1 MPTVPF
7 TGSLNARSVGIINA
21 IRNNASLEYYNAVP
35 ACEDTTESIRA
46 VGQAIT
52 SFQPRMN
59 EFVSALVNRIAKVVV
74 TSRMY
79 NNPWAFAKKGVLDF
93 GETIEEIF
101 VDIADAHPFDPDD
114 AVSTVFQ
121 RNKPNIS
128 SMFHAMNLQT
138 QYPVTVSEQQL
149 RQAFLSASGVTDL
162 IARIVNSL
170 YSAAN
175 YDEFIMMKYVI
186 AQVAFAGG
194 IANNYNAAAADETT
208 AKAVIKKLKENATL
222 FGFMSNKYTAAG
234 NKTFCEIGNVY
245 AITTAAFDAITDV
258 DVLAKAFNMDRTNWS
273 GRHVTVDS
281 FAFNENELERLDML
295 LADDPT
301 YAAAMITNSGHGIST
316 TENTA
321 LGTIQAIMMD
331 EQWLQV
337 YDVLNQFTEI
347 YNAKG
352 LYWNEF
358 FHVWKIYSASPFVNC
373 LMFSS
378 TQDALTSMT
387 MDGPTSVTTGSA
399 VTRKQYSISAWSGAS
414 AFLSKGV
421 KWTVAKQSGQTGQTG
436 TATVD
441 QYGLVTF
448 SADCTGKWTVT
459 ATSAAVPT
467 VSVSKNVTVA
477 AS

>member
-1 MPTVPF
+1 MPTMPF

-35 ACEDTTESIRA
+35 ACENTTESIRA

-52 SFQPRMN
+52 AFQPRMN
-59 EFVSALVNRIAKVVV
+59 EFVSALVNRIARVVV
-74 TSRMY
+74 NSKLY
-79 NNPWAFAKKGVLDF
+79 NNPWAFAKKGVLEY

-121 RNKPNIS
+121 RNKPDIS

-138 QYPVTVSEQQL
+138 QYPVTISEQQL
-149 RQAFLSASGVTDL
+149 RQAFLSAAGVTDL

-186 AQVAFAGG
+186 AQVALSGG
-194 IANNYNAAAADETT
+194 IANNYNAAATDETT
-208 AKAVIKKLKENATL
+208 AKAVIKKMKEHTEL
-222 FGFMSNKYTAAG
+222 FNFMSNAYTAAG
-234 NKTFCEIGNVY
+234 NKTFCETGDLY
-245 AITTAAFDAITDV
+245 AITTAAFNALTDV
-258 DVLAKAFNMDRTNWS
+258 DVLAKAFNMDRTNWL
-273 GRHVTVDS
+273 GRHITIDS
-281 FAFNENELERLDML
+281 FSFKEIELERLDML

-301 YAAAMITNSGHGIST
+301 YKAAMVANSGHGISS
-316 TENTA
+316 TENAA
-321 LGTIQAIMMD
+321 LATIQAVMMD
-331 EQWLQV
+331 REWLQV

-373 LMFSS
+373 LMFTS
-378 TQDALTSMT
+378 TQDALSSITVA
-387 MDGPTSVTTGSA
+387 GPTTATHGGRAQYNVSA
-399 VTRKQYSISAWSGAS
+399 FTGAS
-414 AFLSKGV
+414 AFLNKGI
-421 KWTVAKQSGQTGQTG
+421 KWSVAKQTGQTGQTG
-436 TATVD
+436 SATID

-448 SADCTGKWTVT
+448 SADCSGKWTVT
-459 ATSAAVPT
+459 ATSAALP
-467 VSVSKNVTVA
+467 SVSGSVNVTV
-477 AS
+477 S

>member
-1 MPTVPF
+1 MPTMPF
-7 TGSLNARSVGIINA
+7 TGALNARSVGIINA

-35 ACEDTTESIRA
+35 ACENTTESIRA

-52 SFQPRMN
+52 AFQPRMN
-59 EFVSALVNRIAKVVV
+59 EFINALVNRVARVVV

-79 NNPWAFAKKGVLDF
+79 NNPWAFAKKGVLEY

-101 VDIADAHPFDPDD
+101 VDIADAHPFDPED

-121 RNKPNIS
+121 RNKPDVS

-149 RQAFLSASGVTDL
+149 RQAFLSAAGVTDL

-186 AQVAFAGG
+186 AQVALAGG
-194 IANNYNAAAADETT
+194 IANDYNAAATDETT
-208 AKAVIKKLKENATL
+208 GKAVIKKMKEKTDL
-222 FGFMSNKYTAAG
+222 FKFMSNEYTSAG
-234 NKTFCEIGNVY
+234 NKTFCDEADLYV
-245 AITTAAFDAITDV
+245 ITTASFNAITDV
-258 DVLAKAFNMDRTNWS
+258 DVLAKAFNMDRTNWL
-273 GRHVTVDS
+273 GRHITIDS
-281 FAFNENELERLDML
+281 FGFKEVELERLDML
-295 LADDPT
+295 LADDAT
-301 YAAAMITNSGHGIST
+301 YKAAMVTNNGHGISAS
-316 TENTA
+316 ENAA
-321 LGTIQAIMMD
+321 LATIQAIMMD
-331 EQWLQV
+331 REWLQV

-358 FHVWKIYSASPFVNC
+358 YHVWKIYSASPFVNC

-378 TQDALTSMT
+378 TQNTLTSIT
-387 MDGPTSVTTGSA
+387 VSGSTTGTHGGRAQYSVTA
-399 VTRKQYSISAWSGAS
+399 FNGAS
-414 AFLSKGV
+414 AFLNKGI
-421 KWTVAKQSGQTGQTG
+421 KWSVEKQTGQTGQTG

-441 QYGLVTF
+441 QFGLVTF
-448 SADCTGKWTVT
+448 SSDCTGKWTVK

-467 VSVSKNVTVA
+467 VSGSVNVTV
-477 AS
+477 S

>member
-1 MPTVPF
+1 MPTMPF
-7 TGSLNARSVGIINA
+7 TGSLSARAVGIINA
-21 IRNNASLEYYNAVP
+21 IRNNASIEYYNAVP
-35 ACEDTTESIRA
+35 ACEDTTDSIRA

-52 SFQPRMN
+52 AFQPRMN
-59 EFVSALVNRIAKVVV
+59 EFVTALVNRIARVVV

-79 NNPWAFAKKGVLDF
+79 NNPWAFAKKGVLDY

-121 RNKPNIS
+121 RNKPQIS

-138 QYPVTVSEQQL
+138 QYPVTISEQQL

-162 IARIVNSL
+162 ISRIVNSL

-186 AQVAFAGG
+186 AQVALAGG
-194 IANNYNAAAADETT
+194 ITNNYNAAVTDETT
-208 AKAVIKKLKENATL
+208 AKTVIKKLKEHADL
-222 FGFMSNKYTAAG
+222 FGFMSNKYTGAG
-234 NKTFCEIGNVY
+234 NKTFCDIGSVY
-245 AITTAAFDAITDV
+245 AITTAKFNALTDV
-258 DVLAKAFNMDRTNWS
+258 DVLAKAFNMDRTQWS
-273 GRHVTVDS
+273 GRHVLIDS
-281 FAFNENELERLDML
+281 FGFNDNELDRLDML

-316 TENTA
+316 NENNA
-321 LGTIQAIMMD
+321 LKTIEAIMMD

-358 FHVWKIYSASPFVNC
+358 FHVWRIYSASPFVNC
-373 LMFSS
+373 LMFTS
-378 TQDALTSMT
+378 TQDALTSIT
-387 MDGPTSVTTGSA
+387 VSGPTSVTTNSA
-399 VTRKQYSISAWSGAS
+399 VTRKQYNASAWSGAS
-414 AFLSKGV
+414 AFLNKGV
-421 KWTVAKQSGQTGQTG
+421 KWSVAKQTGQTGQTG
-436 TATVD
+436 SATVD

-459 ATSAAVPT
+459 ATSTALP
-467 VSVSKNVTVA
+467 SVSGSVNVTVA

>member
-1 MPTVPF
+1 MPSIPY

-21 IRNNASLEYYNAVP
+21 IRNNASLEYYQSVP
-35 ACEDTTESIRA
+35 AAVDTTDSIRA

-52 SFQPRMN
+52 AYQPRMN
-59 EFVSALVNRIAKVVV
+59 EFISALVNRIAKVVV

-79 NNPWAFAKKGVLDF
+79 SNPWAFAKKGVLEF

-101 VDIADAHPFDPDD
+101 VDIAKAHPFDPAD
-114 AVSTVFQ
+114 AASTVFA
-121 RNKPNIS
+121 RNKPDVNT
-128 SMFHAMNLQT
+128 MFHAMNLQT
-138 QYPVTVSEQQL
+138 QYPVTISQEQL
-149 RQAFLSASGVTDL
+149 RQAFTSVNGVTDL

-186 AQVAFAGG
+186 SQVALAGG
-194 IANNYNAAAADETT
+194 LANSYAAAAVDETT
-208 AKAVIKKLKENATL
+208 AKTVIKNIKAASSK
-222 FGFMSNKYTAAG
+222 FGFMSTNYTTAG
-234 NKTFCEIGNVY
+234 NKNFCEVQNIY
-245 AITTAAFDAITDV
+245 AITTADFDALTDV
-258 DVLAKAFNMDRTNWS
+258 DVLAKAFNIDRANWL
-273 GRHVTVDS
+273 GRHVSIDS
-281 FAFNENELERLDML
+281 FAFNEGELERLDEL

-301 YAAAMITNSGHGIST
+301 YVAAMTTNSGHGISS

-321 LGTIQAIMMD
+321 LGTIQAIIMD

-347 YNAKG
+347 YNPKG

-358 FHVWKIYSASPFVNC
+358 YHVWRIYSASPFVNA
-373 LMFSS
+373 LMFTS
-378 TQDALTSMT
+378 TQPALTSIT
-387 MDGPTSVTTGSA
+387 ATGPTSVTTGSA
-399 VTRKQYSISAWSGAS
+399 VTRKQYSISTWTGAS
-414 AFLSKGV
+414 AFLNKGV
-421 KWTVAKQSGQTGQTG
+421 TWSVAKTSGQTGQTG

-441 QYGLVTF
+441 DYGLVTF

-459 ATSAAVPT
+459 ATANAVANKT
-467 VSVSKNVTVA
+467 SSVNVTVA

>member
-1 MPTVPF
+1 MPTMPF
-7 TGSLNARSVGIINA
+7 TGSLNARAVGIINA

-35 ACEDTTESIRA
+35 ACEDTTDSIRA

-59 EFVSALVNRIAKVVV
+59 EFVSALVNRIARVVV

-79 NNPWAFAKKGVLDF
+79 NNPWAFAKKGVLDY

-128 SMFHAMNLQT
+128 TMFHAMNLQT

-162 IARIVNSL
+162 ISRIVNSL

-186 AQVAFAGG
+186 AQVALAGG
-194 IANNYNAAAADETT
+194 ITNNYNAAVSDETT
-208 AKAVIKKLKENATL
+208 AKTVIKKLKENADL
-222 FGFMSNKYTAAG
+222 FGFMSNNYTTAG
-234 NKTFCEIGNVY
+234 NKTFCETGNIY
-245 AITTAAFDAITDV
+245 AITTAKFNALTDV
-258 DVLAKAFNMDRTNWS
+258 DVLAKAFNMDRTNWA
-273 GRHVTVDS
+273 GRHVTIDS
-281 FAFNENELERLDML
+281 FGFNDNELDRLDML
-295 LADDPT
+295 LADDET
-301 YAAAMITNSGHGIST
+301 YKAAMVTNSGHGIST
-316 TENTA
+316 TENNA
-321 LGTIQAIMMD
+321 LKTIEAIMMD
-331 EQWLQV
+331 ENWLQV

-358 FHVWKIYSASPFVNC
+358 FHVWRIYSASPFVNC

-378 TQDALTSMT
+378 TQDALTSLT
-387 MDGPTSVTTGSA
+387 ATGPTSVTTNSA
-399 VTRKQYSISAWSGAS
+399 VTRKQYSVSTWTGAS
-414 AFLSKGV
+414 AFLNKGV
-421 KWTVAKQSGQTGQTG
+421 KWSVAKTTGQTGQTG
-436 TATVD
+436 SVTID
-441 QYGLVTF
+441 QYGLATF
-448 SADCTGKWTVT
+448 SADCTGKWTIT
-459 ATSAAVPT
+459 ATATGIDGKTS
-467 VSVSKNVTVA
+467 SVNVTVA

>member
-35 ACEDTTESIRA
+35 ACENTTDSIRA

-74 TSRMY
+74 TSKMY
-79 NNPWAFAKKGVLDF
+79 NNPWSFAKKGVLDF

-138 QYPVTVSEQQL
+138 QYPVTISEQQL

-175 YDEFIMMKYVI
+175 YDEFIMMKYII
-186 AQVAFAGG
+186 AQVALAGG
-194 IANNYNAAAADETT
+194 IANNYNAAATDEST
-208 AKAVIKKLKENATL
+208 AKAIIKKMKEHGTL
-222 FGFMSNKYTAAG
+222 FGFMSNKYTSAG
-234 NKTFCEIGNVY
+234 NKTFCEMGDVY
-245 AITTAAFDAITDV
+245 AITTAAFDALTDV
-258 DVLAKAFNMDRTNWS
+258 DVLAKAFNMDRTNWL

-281 FAFNENELERLDML
+281 FSFTENELERLDLL

-301 YAAAMITNSGHGIST
+301 YAAAMVTNSGHGVST

-321 LGTIQAIMMD
+321 LGTIVAIMMD
-331 EQWLQV
+331 EKWLQV
-337 YDVLNQFTEI
+337 YDVLTQFTEI

-358 FHVWKIYSASPFVNC
+358 FHTWKIYSASPFVNC

-387 MDGPTSVTTGSA
+387 MDGPTSVTTNSA

-436 TATVD
+436 TVTVD

-459 ATSAAVPT
+459 GTSAAVPS

>member
-1 MPTVPF
+1 MPTMPF
-7 TGSLNARSVGIINA
+7 TGSLNARAVGIINA

-35 ACEDTTESIRA
+35 ACEDTTDSIRA

-59 EFVSALVNRIAKVVV
+59 EFVSALVNRIARVVV

-79 NNPWAFAKKGVLDF
+79 NNPWAFAKKGVLDY

-128 SMFHAMNLQT
+128 TMFHAMNLQT

-186 AQVAFAGG
+186 AQVALAGG
-194 IANNYNAAAADETT
+194 ITNDYNTAVSDEST
-208 AKAVIKKLKENATL
+208 AKAVIKKLKENADL
-222 FGFMSNKYTAAG
+222 FGFMSSNYTTAG
-234 NKTFCEIGNVY
+234 NKTFCEAGNIY
-245 AITTAAFDAITDV
+245 AITTAKFNALTDV
-258 DVLAKAFNMDRTNWS
+258 DVLAKAFNMDRTNWA
-273 GRHVTVDS
+273 GRHVTIDS
-281 FAFNENELERLDML
+281 FGFNENELDRLDLL
-295 LADDPT
+295 LADDAT
-301 YAAAMITNSGHGIST
+301 YKAAMVTNSGHGIST

-321 LGTIQAIMMD
+321 LKTIEAIIMD
-331 EQWLQV
+331 ENWLQV

-358 FHVWKIYSASPFVNC
+358 FHVWRIYSASPFVNC

-378 TQDALTSMT
+378 TQNALTSLT
-387 MDGPTSVTTGSA
+387 ATGPTSVTTNSA
-399 VTRKQYSISAWSGAS
+399 VTRKQYSVSTWTGAS
-414 AFLSKGV
+414 AFLNKGV
-421 KWTVAKQSGQTGQTG
+421 KWTAAKTSGQTGQTG
-436 TATVD
+436 TVTID
-441 QYGLVTF
+441 QYGLATF
-448 SADCTGKWTVT
+448 SADCTGKWTIT
-459 ATSAAVPT
+459 ATATGIANKTS
-467 VSVSKNVTVA
+467 SVNVTVA

>member
-1 MPTVPF
+1 MPTMPF
-7 TGSLNARSVGIINA
+7 TGALNARSVGIINA

-35 ACEDTTESIRA
+35 ACENTTESIRA

-52 SFQPRMN
+52 AFQPRMN
-59 EFVSALVNRIAKVVV
+59 EFVNALVNRIARVVV
-74 TSRMY
+74 TSRLY
-79 NNPWAFAKKGVLDF
+79 NNPWAFAKKGVLEY

-101 VDIADAHPFDPDD
+101 VDIADAHPFDPED

-149 RQAFLSASGVTDL
+149 RQAFLSAAGVTDL

-186 AQVAFAGG
+186 AQVALAGG
-194 IANNYNAAAADETT
+194 INNNYNAAPTDETS
-208 AKAVIKKLKENATL
+208 AKAIIKKMKEHTDL
-222 FGFMSNKYTAAG
+222 FTFMSNNYTAAG
-234 NKTFCEIGNVY
+234 NKTFCDTGDLY
-245 AITTAAFDAITDV
+245 AITTAAFNALTDV
-258 DVLAKAFNMDRTNWS
+258 DVLAKAFNMDRTNWL
-273 GRHVTVDS
+273 GRHITIDS
-281 FAFNENELERLDML
+281 FGFAEVELERLDML
-295 LADDPT
+295 LADDAT
-301 YAAAMITNSGHGIST
+301 YKAAMVANNGHGIST
-316 TENTA
+316 AENDA
-321 LGTIQAIMMD
+321 LKTIEAIMMD
-331 EQWLQV
+331 REWLQV

-378 TQDALTSMT
+378 TQNALTSIT
-387 MDGPTSVTTGSA
+387 VAGPATATKGGRTQYNVTA
-399 VTRKQYSISAWSGAS
+399 FNGAS
-414 AFLSKGV
+414 AFMNKGV
-421 KWTVAKQSGQTGQTG
+421 KWTVEHQSGQTGQTG

-441 QYGLVTF
+441 QYGLVTW
-448 SADCTGKWTVT
+448 SANCTGKWTVK
-459 ATSAAVPT
+459 ATSAAMPN
-467 VSVSKNVTVA
+467 VSGSVNVTV
-477 AS
+477 S

>member
-1 MPTVPF
+1 MPF

-35 ACEDTTESIRA
+35 ACENTTDSIRA

-52 SFQPRMN
+52 AFQPRMN
-59 EFVSALVNRIAKVVV
+59 EFVSALVNRIARVVV
-74 TSRMY
+74 TSRLY
-79 NNPWAFAKKGVLDF
+79 NNPWAFAKKGVLEY

-121 RNKPNIS
+121 RNKPDIS
-128 SMFHAMNLQT
+128 TMFHAMNLQT

-186 AQVAFAGG
+186 AQVALAGG
-194 IANNYNAAAADETT
+194 IANNYNVAATDETT
-208 AKAVIKKLKENATL
+208 AKTIIKKMKEHTEL
-222 FGFMSNKYTAAG
+222 FNFMSNQYTSAG
-234 NKTFCEIGNVY
+234 NKTFCETGDLY
-245 AITTAAFDAITDV
+245 AITTAAFNALTDV
-258 DVLAKAFNMDRTNWS
+258 DVLAKAFNMDRTNWL
-273 GRHVTVDS
+273 GRHITIDS
-281 FAFNENELERLDML
+281 FGFKEIELERLDML

-301 YAAAMITNSGHGIST
+301 YKAAMVANSGHGISAA
-316 TENTA
+316 ENTA
-321 LGTIQAIMMD
+321 LATIEAIMMD
-331 EQWLQV
+331 REWLQV

-373 LMFSS
+373 LMFTS
-378 TQDALTSMT
+378 TQDALTSIT
-387 MDGPTSVTTGSA
+387 VAGSTTATHGGRAQYSVTAFT
-399 VTRKQYSISAWSGAS
+399 GAS
-414 AFLSKGV
+414 AFLNKGI
-421 KWTVAKQSGQTGQTG
+421 KWSVDKQAGQTGQTG
-436 TATVD
+436 TVTID
-441 QYGLVTF
+441 QYGLATF

-459 ATSAAVPT
+459 ATSVAVPT
-467 VSVSKNVTVA
+467 VKGTVNVTV
-477 AS
+477 S